1 MEIQTKSKP
10 EITFEDFLKVDIR
23 VGTILSVNDFPKAK
37 KPAFQ
42 LQIDFGELG
51 IKKSSAQITD
61 LYTQEELLNKQVLAV
76 VNFKPRQI
84 ANFLSEVLVLGVYN
98 SDNKVVL
105 LKSSK
110 KVKNGTVVA

>member
-1 MEIQTKSKP
+1 MIKELKP
-10 EITFEDFLKVDIR
+10 EITFEDFSKIDIR
-23 VGTILSVNDFPKAK
+23 VGTIIKVDDFPKAR
-37 KPAFQ
+37 KPAYQ

-61 LYTQEELLNKQVLAV
+61 LYNKEELQNKQVLAV

-84 ANFLSEVLVLGVYN
+84 ADFMSEVLVLGIYN
-98 SDNKVVL
+98 KDNNVVL

-110 KVKNGTVVA
+110 KAKNGTIVS